1 MIKGM
6 KLLLFILGCSIFFS
20 CSTKGEFKIE
30 EAGKDTVVTILA
42 KTTPSNFKLF
52 ITGEV
57 DDSFNI
63 NNIILKG
70 GKINDTITF
79 DWYDKTII
87 INYKAYKAKKGKLN
101 FSYFIP
107 GYF

>member
-1 MIKGM
+1 M
-6 KLLLFILGCSIFFS
+6 KLLLFCFPGGSIFFS
-20 CSTKGEFKIE
+20 CSTNGKFKIE
-30 EAGKDTVVTILA
+30 EAGKDTVGTILA
-42 KTTPSNFKLF
+42 KTTPGNFKLF

-63 NNIILKG
+63 NNINLKG
-70 GKINDTITF
+70 GKINDTITL